1 MLRVK
6 SRISLVQ
13 LEEKFSELD
22 SLSTEESLGL
32 PKHLSFGGA
41 FGISSALSQYV
52 AKWSRLEQ
60 AGHLQFAKT
69 PGTQS
74 EFSEVSSYPHCL
86 ISMFMSRRLSDSS
99 GEQDRLKVLR
109 DAAPIVDA
117 MNSYRYKETLKGGG
131 AFLACFSGTRSEFLR
146 PLYEYPTLEN
156 GLRSTSDFQILTR
169 DILEASYSGSAREAL
184 DSQIECIASVIYEL
198 IENTNDHAVRDEFG
212 KLYDFEYPNVR
223 GILAKKID
231 IRKSGNAQAL
241 HSDERTALW
250 TVRDLMTREGGSRS
264 YLEISVFDYGI
275 GIAKT
280 RLLYEGKVA
289 SLNDVPFE
297 KEESIV
303 KQAFQL
309 GNTTK
314 AKGGT
319 GVGLDTVVKCL
330 TELGA
335 TLRLRTGRICYWQDF
350 SKPTA
355 GFNPL
360 HFIKNKPMLSEAP
373 GTLYTFLIPL
383 KKTVRGS

>member
-1 MLRVK
+1 MIRVK
-6 SRISLVQ
+6 SKISLVQ

-22 SLSTEESLGL
+22 SLSTEQSLEL

-41 FGISSALSQYV
+41 FGMSSALSQYV
-52 AKWSRLEQ
+52 AKWSRLGR

-69 PGTQS
+69 PGLES
-74 EFSEVSSYPHCL
+74 EFSGVSSYPHCL
-86 ISMFMSRRLSDSS
+86 ISMFMSKRLSDSS
-99 GEQDRLKVLR
+99 GEQDRLQVLR
-109 DAAPIVDA
+109 EAAPIIDA

-146 PLYEYPTLEN
+146 PLYEYPTIEN
-156 GLRSTSDFQILTR
+156 GLRSTSDFHMLTR
-169 DILEASYSGSAREAL
+169 DLLKASDSRFSREAT

-198 IENTNDHAVRDEFG
+198 IENTNDHAVKDEFG
-212 KLYDFEYPNVR
+212 RFYDFEYPNVR
-223 GILAKKID
+223 GILVKKID
-231 IRKSGNAQAL
+231 IGKLGKIDTL

-250 TVRDLMTREGGSRS
+250 AARELMAREGLSRS

-280 RLLYEGKVA
+280 KLLNEGKAA
-289 SLNDVPFE
+289 SLGNISFE
-297 KEESIV
+297 EEESIV

-309 GNTTK
+309 RTTTK
-314 AKGGT
+314 DKGGT

-350 SKPTA
+350 SKPA
-355 GFNPL
+355 AVFDPV
-360 HFIKNKPMLSEAP
+360 HFIKDKPKLSEAP
-373 GTLYTFLIPL
+373 GTLHSFIIPL
-383 KKTVRGS
+383 NRTARGS